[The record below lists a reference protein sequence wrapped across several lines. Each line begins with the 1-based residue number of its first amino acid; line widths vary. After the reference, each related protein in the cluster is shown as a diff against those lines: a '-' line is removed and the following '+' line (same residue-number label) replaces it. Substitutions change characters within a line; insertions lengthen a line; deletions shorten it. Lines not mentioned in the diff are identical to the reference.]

1 MRISVNPNRM
11 ELLRL
16 RKRLLLARRGHKLL
30 KDKQEEL
37 MRRFLELV
45 EESRRLREEVEE
57 KLGRVYRDFLLARGV
72 MPREML
78 EEASMFPK
86 RKLKITT
93 QLIPVMNLRL
103 PKLDLTEEGEFDCYG
118 FIDTS
123 GDLDISLSL
132 LSDVL
137 PSMVRLAEVE
147 KWIEL
152 LAEEIQRTRRRVN
165 ALEYILIP
173 SLEETIRYIG
183 MKLNERERGNLTR
196 LMKVKELVSGR

>member
-1 MRISVNPNRM
+1 MRIAVNPNRM

-16 RKRLLLARRGHKLL
+16 KKRLLLAQRGHKLL

-45 EESRRLREEVEE
+45 EEARRLRKEVEE
-57 KLGRVYRDFLLARGV
+57 KLGRVYRNFLLARGV
-72 MPREML
+72 MMREML
-78 EEASMFPK
+78 EAALMFPK
-86 RKLKITT
+86 KRIEITT
-93 QLIPVMNLRL
+93 SVIPVMNLRL
-103 PKLDLTEEGEFDCYG
+103 PKLDLSQEGEFDCYG
-118 FIDTS
+118 FAETS

-132 LSDVL
+132 LSETV

-152 LAEEIQRTRRRVN
+152 LAEEIERTRRRVN

-173 SLEETIRYIG
+173 SLEETIGYIG

-196 LMKVKELVSGR
+196 LMKVKEMVSGR

>member
-1 MRISVNPNRM
+1 
-11 ELLRL
+11 
-16 RKRLLLARRGHKLL
+16 
-30 KDKQEEL
+30 

-45 EESRRLREEVEE
+45 EEARRLREEAEE
-57 KLGRVYRDFLLARGV
+57 KLRTVYRHFLLARGV
-72 MPREML
+72 MMREML
-78 EEASMFPK
+78 EAALLLPR
-86 RKLKITT
+86 RKIEITT

-103 PKLDLTEEGEFDCYG
+103 PKLDLTQEGEFDGYG
-118 FIDTS
+118 FVETS

-132 LSDVL
+132 LAGTF
-137 PSMVRLAEVE
+137 PSLVRLAEAE

-152 LAEEIQRTRRRVN
+152 LAEEIERTRRRVN

-173 SLEETIRYIG
+173 SLEETIGYIG